1 MLICLWIEAH
11 QRKGSQ
17 LSNAFQNNLMSTLG
31 KNIYNIA
38 QDCNCYPSD
47 LTKLYVKSNL
57 TYAELSF
64 WWKFLEISIFKGIA
78 NG

>member
-1 MLICLWIEAH
+1 MT
-11 QRKGSQ
+11 
-17 LSNAFQNNLMSTLG
+17 TLG

-38 QDCNCYPSD
+38 EDCNCYPSD
-47 LTKLYVKSNL
+47 VTKLSVKSNL